1 MLSSDWF
8 PFPGLATG
16 ADWFPFPRLDLS
28 FPGLAK
34 GSDWFAGGGVR
45 SGDFQRLLDFQ
56 RLFSGNL
63 TKWSSLDSSV
73 SEGDKYAEGRQP
85 YSLYCKSRNV

>member
-8 PFPGLATG
+8 SFPRLATG

-45 SGDFQRLLDFQ
+45 SGDFQRL
-56 RLFSGNL
+56 FSLNL
-63 TKWSSLDSSV
+63 TKWSSFDSSAKTETRL
-73 SEGDKYAEGRQP
+73 SNFTLKWGLFWGRW
-85 YSLYCKSRNV
+85 

>member
-8 PFPGLATG
+8 PFPGLATS

-34 GSDWFAGGGVR
+34 GSDWFAGGAVR

-56 RLFSGNL
+56 RLFSLNL
-63 TKWSSLDSSV
+63 TKWSSLDSSLSV
-73 SEGDKYAEGRQP
+73 SKLKKKKEEEKHCLKNH
-85 YSLYCKSRNV
+85 SH